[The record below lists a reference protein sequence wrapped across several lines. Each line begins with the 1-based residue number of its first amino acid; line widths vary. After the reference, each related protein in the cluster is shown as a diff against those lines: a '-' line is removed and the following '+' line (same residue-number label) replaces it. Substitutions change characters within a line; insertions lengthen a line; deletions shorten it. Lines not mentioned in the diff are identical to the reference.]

1 MKPLLATLCAL
12 LACVASVNAYVLNYS
27 GYTSPQHWDFTGQ
40 TAPTNS
46 LNPQTDAIRFFLA
59 SDAYSVT
66 NNAAELNAIRA
77 TFAQW
82 QAISNT
88 TIKFE
93 DAGLVAPRNNI
104 NTSDGT
110 NVVFFARTTMVN
122 GEDITGILGRTYVRF
137 TVPGIVLLEGDIIFN
152 AYNRTWFTDIND
164 TANTGYFVESV
175 AAHEIGHLLGL
186 AHSPVGTASMLF
198 RGSAAVGNLQAGL
211 LSDEIA
217 GAQFLYAVTRTNVGA
232 IKGTVTKNGSA
243 VLGAQVFIQDAGSN
257 VVAGTVTRSTGA
269 YEVNMLP
276 PGNYLVRAAPL
287 DPSSGNR
294 LVSAA
299 DINSDFNGSD
309 TAFLPT
315 TNIATTVNANSTNTI
330 NLAVRALTPAF
341 RITHLRAPSSSSGA
355 YSWSSLPRGMT
366 VGQSNYYIGVASA
379 SLPTANASL
388 RITGDGLTLGS
399 PIYLANAFGSGLN
412 FISVPISV
420 SSNATPGT
428 RDFIV
433 TQYGTNVA
441 YANGFLEIQAPAPDY
456 NFDGLDDRFQRQ
468 YFALFTATNAAP
480 HADPDGD
487 RMNNYGEFL
496 AGTNPTNA
504 ASLLR
509 IQSVSH
515 GNNTSTIRWD
525 SVYGKRYQVL
535 YSSMLGASI
544 WSNVGA
550 VVTAY
555 DTSAQASDST
565 ATNASRLYRVQ
576 PLP

>member
-1 MKPLLATLCAL
+1 MNRRLTTLCAL
-12 LACVASVNAYVLNYS
+12 LICVGSANAYVLYYYGSSN
-27 GYTSPQHWDFTGQ
+27 PQRWDFLGQ
-40 TAPTNS
+40 TAPATS
-46 LNPQTDAIRFFLA
+46 LNPSTDAIRFYLA
-59 SDAYSVT
+59 SDAYSTT
-66 NNAAELNAIRA
+66 NTAAELNAVRA

-88 TIKFE
+88 IIKFE
-93 DAGLVAPRNNI
+93 DGGLVAPRNNI
-104 NTSDGT
+104 NLSDGS
-110 NVVFFARTTMVN
+110 NVVFFARTSMVN
-122 GEDITGILGRTYVRF
+122 GEDITGILGRTSFRASGDNV
-137 TVPGIVLLEGDIIFN
+137 ILEADIIFN

-164 TANTGYFVESV
+164 TANPGYFIEAV
-175 AAHEIGHLLGL
+175 AAHEIGHFLGL
-186 AHSPVGTASMLF
+186 AHSPVGAATMLS

-211 LSDEIA
+211 LGDEIA
-217 GAQFLYAVTRTNVGA
+217 GAQFLYAITRTNVGA
-232 IKGTVTKNGSA
+232 IKGTVTKNGGA
-243 VLGAQVFIQDAGSN
+243 VFGAQVFIQDAGSN
-257 VVAGTVTRSTGA
+257 VVAGTVTRSTGV

-276 PGNYLVRAAPL
+276 PGSYSVRAAPL

-299 DINSDFNGSD
+299 DISSEFSGSD

-315 TNIATTVNANSTNTI
+315 TNIATVVNANSTNTI

-355 YSWSSLPRGMT
+355 YSWSSLPRSMT

-399 PIYLANAFGSGLN
+399 PSYMANAFGSGLN

-480 HADPDGD
+480 NADPDGD

-496 AGTNPTNA
+496 AGTNPTNP

-515 GNNTSTIRWD
+515 VNNTSTIRWD
-525 SVYGKRYQVL
+525 SVYGKRYQVW
-535 YSSMLGASI
+535 YSAMLGSSI
-544 WSNVGA
+544 WSNLGA

-555 DTSAQASDST
+555 DASAQASDPA